1 MTSVS
6 NNSLPM
12 ARDIEYYNNIRY
24 QQEQQRIEKNREAKR
39 VEDYTIKKIEI
50 TDLMLQKYYEKLNEL
65 SLYTRQKQLEK
76 AQAEQ
81 GRFIDIEVR

>member
-6 NNSLPM
+6 NNPLPM

-39 VEDYTIKKIEI
+39 VEDYTTKKIEI

-81 GRFIDIEVR
+81 GRIIDIEVR